1 MKNGAIVTL
10 ALSLLLGCST
20 PRVQPFGESSSADTT
35 AKMLERVTALS
46 AAELDSP
53 LLQMEIGEAFTAAD
67 DSGQRKLVQY
77 LYDPDAVEYALV
89 NSGYMD
95 GAVLQRLLGF
105 VMDDEARGRIAV
117 RARASPIR
125 VAAAMAVRGSAVRME
140 VICKS
145 KDAAVRNA
153 YAETLGANE
162 LDILWTLTSDSDCDV
177 AAKAERRYR
186 ELSRARLK

>member
-20 PRVQPFGESSSADTT
+20 PRVQPSGESSSADTT

-95 GAVLQRLLGF
+95 GAVLQ
-105 VMDDEARGRIAV
+105 
-117 RARASPIR
+117 
-125 VAAAMAVRGSAVRME
+125 
-140 VICKS
+140 
-145 KDAAVRNA
+145 
-153 YAETLGANE
+153 
-162 LDILWTLTSDSDCDV
+162 
-177 AAKAERRYR
+177 
-186 ELSRARLK
+186 LSLIHI